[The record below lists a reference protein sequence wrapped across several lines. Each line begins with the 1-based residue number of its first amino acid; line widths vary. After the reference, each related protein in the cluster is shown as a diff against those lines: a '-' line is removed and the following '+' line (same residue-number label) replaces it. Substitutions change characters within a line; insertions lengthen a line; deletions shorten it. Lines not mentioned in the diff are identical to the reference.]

1 VRQGVGPVLARR
13 PVTTPPAVVV
23 NLSRVDPEPGEE
35 IFFHGHPSWRS
46 LALFYAKGLLAALV
60 AGVIAG
66 VVTRIAAKHVQVGWV
81 IVAVVVVF
89 LVLVIVGQIRRI
101 QTTYS
106 ITNQRLTI
114 QTGILSRDVHQTRL
128 ERIQNVNSSQSL
140 PERLLRIG
148 TVEFDTAGE
157 TQFDFAFRGVGDP
170 RGIVRTVD
178 RALHQIGHDPGAAG
192 PQADGV

>member
-1 VRQGVGPVLARR
+1 M
-13 PVTTPPAVVV
+13 
-23 NLSRVDPEPGEE
+23 LSPLVSGSVDPEPGEE

-46 LALFYAKGLLAALV
+46 LGLFYAKGLVMVLL

-66 VVTRIAAKHVQVGWV
+66 IVTRITASHVQAGWV
-81 IVAVVVVF
+81 SVAVVVVF
-89 LVLVIVGQIRRI
+89 LALVVIGQVRRI
-101 QTTYS
+101 GTTYS

-140 PERLLRIG
+140 FERLLRIG

-157 TQFDFAFRGVGDP
+157 SQYDFAFRGVSNP
-170 RGIVRTVD
+170 AGIVHTVD
-178 RALHQIGHDPGAAG
+178 RALHVLRGAPAA
-192 PQADGV
+192 PASDV

>member
-1 VRQGVGPVLARR
+1 VGAGVGA
-13 PVTTPPAVVV
+13 AVIVS
-23 NLSRVDPEPGEE
+23 LHPVDPEPGEE

-46 LALFYAKGLLAALV
+46 LALFYAKGLVAALL

-66 VVTRIAAKHVQVGWV
+66 VVTRVASHHVQVGWV
-81 IVAVVVVF
+81 IAAVVVVF
-89 LVLVIVGQIRRI
+89 LVLAAIGQIRRI

-114 QTGILSRDVHQTRL
+114 QTGILSREVHQTRL

-140 PERLLRIG
+140 FERLLRIG

-170 RGIVRTVD
+170 ARIVRTVD
-178 RALHQIGHDPGAAG
+178 RALHALRGGDASPAA
-192 PQADGV
+192 DV

>member
-1 VRQGVGPVLARR
+1 MPSERR
-13 PVTTPPAVVV
+13 S
-23 NLSRVDPEPGEE
+23 LHRVDPEPGEE

-46 LALFYAKGLLAALV
+46 LAPFYFKGLLASLV
-60 AGVIAG
+60 
-66 VVTRIAAKHVQVGWV
+66 VGV
-81 IVAVVVVF
+81 IVAVISRVADHHIKVALVVIAVAVVF
-89 LVLVIVGQIRRI
+89 VVLVAIGQLRRI

-128 ERIQNVNSSQSL
+128 ERIQNVSSRQSMF
-140 PERLLRIG
+140 ERLLLIG

-178 RALHQIGHDPGAAG
+178 RALHALRGDPSPAS
-192 PQADGV
+192 DI